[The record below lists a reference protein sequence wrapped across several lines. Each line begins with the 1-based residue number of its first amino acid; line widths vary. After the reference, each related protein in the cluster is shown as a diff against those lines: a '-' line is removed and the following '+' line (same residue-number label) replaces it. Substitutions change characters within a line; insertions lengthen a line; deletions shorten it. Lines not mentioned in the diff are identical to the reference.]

1 MVDLYAVLIINGRK
15 LPDEV
20 PENLRA
26 AVESRLA
33 ELGYSLESPKNQKEE

>member
-1 MVDLYAVLIINGRK
+1 MIDLYAVLIINGRK
-15 LPDEV
+15 TLGAV